1 MPTSEPPRSRREAV
15 YSSPASSDDEGAG
28 KSSSFSL
35 ISDSFH
41 PELADFHHG
50 GEGETTSVTSRGS
63 SIPQKM
69 KHHNSL
75 EQIKDTNKHSPVQ
88 NNLSPWEE
96 WFLCKERE
104 LRARLQAKALEEMNQ
119 QIEETKEKQERERKK
134 LIAEERHKEWVQKKN
149 EEERKERQRRLK
161 KEIREKEIKEF
172 EEIQSKEKAK
182 EMYREWL
189 KKKNTE
195 DLQKKK
201 GEKEKEKLRDAELQ
215 QKKEKSE
222 RMFKEWLQNSKNKPC
237 PASAGYAYVN
247 GKLAT
252 YPDGNAYPAP
262 AFYNPLPWKP
272 IPVPPPKEE
281 KVSISTQARLFGN
294 DEDKN
299 HESKARE
306 EDKEDPV
313 TSQVCESN
321 CTEFYPQDPPTEQ

>member
-1 MPTSEPPRSRREAV
+1 MPTSEPPKSRREAV

-28 KSSSFSL
+28 KSSTFSL

-41 PELADFHHG
+41 PELSDFHHG
-50 GEGETTSVTSRGS
+50 GGGETTTSRGS

-69 KHHNSL
+69 KHHHSL
-75 EQIKDTNKHSPVQ
+75 EQIKDTNKHSPVH

-119 QIEETKEKQERERKK
+119 QMEETKEKQERERKK
-134 LIAEERHKEWVQKKN
+134 LIAEEKHKEWVQKKN
-149 EEERKERQRRLK
+149 EEVKRERKERQRKLK
-161 KEIREKEIKEF
+161 REMREKEIKQF

-182 EMYREWL
+182 EIYKEWL

-201 GEKEKEKLRDAELQ
+201 DEKEKEKLREAELQ
-215 QKKEKSE
+215 EKKEKSE
-222 RMFKEWLQNSKNKPC
+222 RMFKEWLQNSKNKPR

-262 AFYNPLPWKP
+262 AFYNPIPWKP

-281 KVSISTQARLFGN
+281 NFSDNAIGL
-294 DEDKN
+294 
-299 HESKARE
+299 
-306 EDKEDPV
+306 
-313 TSQVCESN
+313 
-321 CTEFYPQDPPTEQ
+321 

>member
-1 MPTSEPPRSRREAV
+1 MPTSEPPKSRREAV

-28 KSSSFSL
+28 KSSTFSL

-41 PELADFHHG
+41 PELSDFHHG
-50 GEGETTSVTSRGS
+50 GGGETTTSRGS

-69 KHHNSL
+69 KHHHSL
-75 EQIKDTNKHSPVQ
+75 EQIKDTNKHSPVH

-119 QIEETKEKQERERKK
+119 QMEETKEKQERERKK
-134 LIAEERHKEWVQKKN
+134 LIAEEKHKEWVQKKN
-149 EEERKERQRRLK
+149 EEE
-161 KEIREKEIKEF
+161 
-172 EEIQSKEKAK
+172 
-182 EMYREWL
+182 
-189 KKKNTE
+189 
-195 DLQKKK
+195 
-201 GEKEKEKLRDAELQ
+201 KEKLREAELQ
-215 QKKEKSE
+215 EKKEKSE
-222 RMFKEWLQNSKNKPC
+222 RMFKEWLQNSKNKPR

-262 AFYNPLPWKP
+262 AFYNPIPWKP

-294 DEDKN
+294 EEDKN
-299 HESKARE
+299 LEPKA
-306 EDKEDPV
+306 V
-313 TSQVCESN
+313 SH
-321 CTEFYPQDPPTEQ
+321 

>member
-28 KSSSFSL
+28 KSSTFSL
-35 ISDSFH
+35 ISESFH
-41 PELADFHHG
+41 PELSDFHH
-50 GEGETTSVTSRGS
+50 EGQEGDTTPTSRGS

-69 KHHNSL
+69 KHDSM
-75 EQIKDTNKHSPVQ
+75 EQIKNTNKKNQSPVHT
-88 NNLSPWEE
+88 NLSPWEE

-119 QIEETKEKQERERKK
+119 QMEETKEKQERERKR
-134 LIAEERHKEWVQKKN
+134 LIAEEKHKEWVQKKN
-149 EEERKERQRRLK
+149 EEEKKERQRKLK
-161 KEIREKEIKEF
+161 REMREKAMKEL
-172 EEIQSKEKAK
+172 ESVQSKERAK
-182 EMYREWL
+182 VMYQEWL

-201 GEKEKEKLRDAELQ
+201 EEKEKEKLRDAELQ
-215 QKKEKSE
+215 DKKEKSE
-222 RMFKEWLQNSKNKPC
+222 RMFKEWLHNSKNKPR

-262 AFYNPLPWKP
+262 AFYNPIPWKP

-281 KVSISTQARLFGN
+281 KYVSVKKNKRPISSQTCRSSSMLFQKSRNNIYLGSLYRIQ
-294 DEDKN
+294 K
-299 HESKARE
+299 
-306 EDKEDPV
+306 
-313 TSQVCESN
+313 
-321 CTEFYPQDPPTEQ
+321 

>member
-281 KVSISTQARLFGN
+281 KYVSVKKNKRPLSSQTHRSSSVLFQKSRSNIYLGSLHRLQ
-294 DEDKN
+294 K
-299 HESKARE
+299 
-306 EDKEDPV
+306 
-313 TSQVCESN
+313 
-321 CTEFYPQDPPTEQ
+321 